1 MVAATKNPNK
11 KQNKKNTPTSLKKK
25 PGLLIIIIGIVP
37 AIFYFL
43 FFMNSNDTPQHL
55 NGIWI
60 RTDGGYKIEIKEV
73 QDDGKL
79 NTAYFNPNPIN
90 VGRSGWREKDGALQV
105 YVKLQDVNYPGST
118 YQLTFDEE
126 TETLRGT
133 YFQAVANQTFEV
145 YFTREK

>member
-11 KQNKKNTPTSLKKK
+11 QQNKNNSPTSKKIK

-37 AIFYFL
+37 AILYFL

-55 NGIWI
+55 KGIWI

-79 NTAYFNPNPIN
+79 DAAYFNPNPIN
-90 VGRSGWREKDGALQV
+90 VGRSEWRIQDGVIQV
-105 YVKLQDVNYPGST
+105 YVELQDENYPGSI
-118 YQLTFDEE
+118 YQLTYDEDA
-126 TETLRGT
+126 ETLRGT
-133 YFQAVANQTFEV
+133 YFQAVAQQTFEV

>member
-11 KQNKKNTPTSLKKK
+11 KQNKKNSPTSLKKK

-55 NGIWI
+55 KGIWI

-79 NTAYFNPNPIN
+79 DAAYFNPNPIN
-90 VGRSGWREKDGALQV
+90 VGRSEWRIQDKTLQL
-105 YVKLQDVNYPGST
+105 YVELQDENYPGSI
-118 YQLTFDEE
+118 YQLAYDEDKDE
-126 TETLRGT
+126 LHGT
-133 YFQAVANQTFEV
+133 YYQAVARQTFKV
-145 YFTREK
+145 SFTKEK